1 MDRRRGVPSALTSRP
16 SYDVLMERAKAP
28 PELTDVTRA
37 LLVLGGR
44 GTLGDIVLA
53 TGLPCDDAQRALEAL
68 MAREQVHVTVAES
81 AVVTYRLEERRR
93 AVRTVVDR
101 WNPIGRI
108 SSSIPPFREF
118 DRKTLRLIRGRGGV
132 ISIAEFVEHTG
143 LSTQKAG
150 KDLRRLARLYGGE
163 AHTSLDEHT
172 VYAFP
177 ELVVSAHG
185 RFSVREPR
193 PAWVRARDPMRS
205 MAKRGRRPT
214 VRLALAAGG
223 FVGSVA
229 ALGFVVLIP
238 GSVGPGVTALL
249 SGRALFRS
257 IRSAPRFRFDDQAT
271 LRRYALG
278 YVFETALKG
287 KGVVSLNRTQA
298 YLQARAGS
306 RPVRRATVERALR
319 QLADEFDAPIT
330 ELNGDLFF
338 GFRNVKRQFLASHL
352 ERARLHLD
360 RHPSGRTLYDS
371 GDSPLDASERE
382 LDSFDRALRDGSYGS
397 SKPSP

>member
-1 MDRRRGVPSALTSRP
+1 
-16 SYDVLMERAKAP
+16 
-28 PELTDVTRA
+28 
-37 LLVLGGR
+37 
-44 GTLGDIVLA
+44 
-53 TGLPCDDAQRALEAL
+53 

-108 SSSIPPFREF
+108 KKDRQSSSIPPFREF

-238 GSVGPGVTALL
+238 GSVGPGVTLGTVAAATLGALL